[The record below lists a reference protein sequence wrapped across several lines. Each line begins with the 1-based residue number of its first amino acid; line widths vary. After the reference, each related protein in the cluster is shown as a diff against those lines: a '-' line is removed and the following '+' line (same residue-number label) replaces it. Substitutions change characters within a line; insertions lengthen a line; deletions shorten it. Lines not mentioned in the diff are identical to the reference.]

1 MDAETSAVDELSRS
15 PLNAEDIGQPGCRRA
30 GPAGQTLPGY
40 TFQGLSDAIV
50 RVMDREGIES
60 AHVAGISLGTIVSA
74 MMGLRAE
81 GRVSSLILGGAT
93 PGVDLRAKVLLHC
106 GRLLKGVMPY
116 MWLSSFFAWI
126 MMPKSNHARSRQVFV
141 REAHKLGSGEFRKWY
156 RLIQA
161 NPGMSG
167 AQPATSS
174 RPALVT
180 QWASRSSSETL
191 NPVLVRATT

>member
-60 AHVAGISLGTIVSA
+60 AHVAGISLGTIVAA

-81 GRVSSLILGGAT
+81 GMVSSL
-93 PGVDLRAKVLLHC
+93 
-106 GRLLKGVMPY
+106 
-116 MWLSSFFAWI
+116 
-126 MMPKSNHARSRQVFV
+126 
-141 REAHKLGSGEFRKWY
+141 
-156 RLIQA
+156 
-161 NPGMSG
+161 NPGG
-167 AQPATSS
+167 GP
-174 RPALVT
+174 RVWIFGP
-180 QWASRSSSETL
+180 RSCSTAA
-191 NPVLVRATT
+191 VC